1 MSDQQ
6 PAHEMPSTM
15 LSTVLHYLRVVTA
28 DEPSER
34 LGLRIQIAPSWV
46 RAVREGRI
54 SKPDINRI
62 EYIFVTF
69 CGGKVEAPKA
79 D

>member
-1 MSDQQ
+1 MKEQEQ
-6 PAHEMPSTM
+6 AHEAPSTM
-15 LSTVLHYLRVVTA
+15 LSTVLHYLREVTK
-28 DEPSER
+28 DEPNER
-34 LGLRIQIAPSWV
+34 IGMRIRIAPSWI
-46 RAVREGRI
+46 RAIREGRI
-54 SKPDINRI
+54 SKPDINRV